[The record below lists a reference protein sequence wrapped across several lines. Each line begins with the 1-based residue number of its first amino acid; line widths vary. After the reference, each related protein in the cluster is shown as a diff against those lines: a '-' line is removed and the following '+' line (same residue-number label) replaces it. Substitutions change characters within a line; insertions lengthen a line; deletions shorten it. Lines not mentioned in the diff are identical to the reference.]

1 MNMRKTA
8 VITVLAALAAT
19 ELMAIQ
25 GTVYT
30 ETDSKQGDIKWQPR
44 TKSYEVSFKKGPTV
58 VSAQYPLADVVKL
71 DIPKPAGLDKAIDMV
86 AGGQGAAAA
95 PALAKMAA
103 DYRMLVWD
111 KVAGRY
117 LAQAYLAAGQA
128 QKAYEACNAIISED
142 KAAAWSGDLAAA
154 YWQTL
159 LKLGKNSQLE
169 SMLKKAAS
177 SGDRASSAAALV
189 MRGDMIVAAGN
200 DAPDALKTALRDGY
214 LRVALM
220 YNDPACSRER
230 GEAMLKAAQCFEK
243 LGQVARA
250 ERLRAQAKSL

>member
-1 MNMRKTA
+1 MGKTLA
-8 VITVLAALAAT
+8 ITAIAALAAA

-44 TKSYEVSFKKGPTV
+44 TKSYAVSFKKGPTV
-58 VSAQYPLADVVKL
+58 VSAEYPLADVVRL
-71 DIPKPAGLDKAIDMV
+71 DIPKPAALAKAVEMV
-86 AGGQGAAAA
+86 DGGQGAAAA
-95 PALAKMAA
+95 PALAKIVA
-103 DYRMLVWD
+103 DYRMLTWD

-117 LAQAYLAAGQA
+117 LAHAYLAAGQA
-128 QKAYEACNAIISED
+128 DKAYAVCNAIIGED
-142 KAAAWSGDLAAA
+142 KSAAWSGDLAAA

-159 LKLGKNSQLE
+159 LKLGKDSQLE
-169 SMLKKAAS
+169 SVLKKAAS
-177 SGDRASSAAALV
+177 SGDRAASAAALV

-200 DAPDALKTALRDGY
+200 DAPDSLRTALRDGY

-230 GEAMLKAAQCFEK
+230 AEAMMKAAQCFEK

-250 ERLRAQAKSL
+250 EHLRTQAKKLL

>member
-1 MNMRKTA
+1 MGKTLA
-8 VITVLAALAAT
+8 ITAIAALAAA

-44 TKSYEVSFKKGPTV
+44 TKSYAVSFKKGPTV
-58 VSAQYPLADVVKL
+58 VSAEYPLADVVRL
-71 DIPKPAGLDKAIDMV
+71 DIPKPAALAKAVEMV
-86 AGGQGAAAA
+86 DGGQGAAAA
-95 PALAKMAA
+95 PALAKIVA
-103 DYRMLVWD
+103 DYRMLTWD

-128 QKAYEACNAIISED
+128 DKAYAVCNAIIGED
-142 KAAAWSGDLAAA
+142 KSAAWSGDLAAA

-159 LKLGKNSQLE
+159 LKLGKGSQLE
-169 SMLKKAAS
+169 SVLKKAAS
-177 SGDRASSAAALV
+177 SGDRAASAAALV

-200 DAPDALKTALRDGY
+200 DAPDSLRTALRDGY

-230 GEAMLKAAQCFEK
+230 AEAMMKAAQCFEK

-250 ERLRAQAKSL
+250 EHLRTQAKKLL